1 MDIRLSTGEEI
12 VKQWD
17 YAKTKKRAGRT
28 KYELLLTNK
37 RLISLAES
45 KIQTSRDDF
54 LLKNINGV
62 SATCGQNK
70 TLFVLGVIL
79 CLTIIGMIIGIPLVI
94 LGSRKKLSL
103 SIYGEF
109 AETNVINAGAASI
122 IGGLLSLFKRKK
134 KTKIK
139 IDGKQA
145 EDIVE
150 SIGAL
155 ILK

>member
-17 YAKTKKRAGRT
+17 YAKTKQRAGRT
-28 KYELLLTNK
+28 KFSLILTNK
-37 RLISLAES
+37 RLVSLSES
-45 KIQTSRDDF
+45 RKQISRDDF

-109 AETNVINAGAASI
+109 MDTSVIDTGTVSS
-122 IGGLLSLFKRKK
+122 GLFGIFKRKK

-155 ILK
+155 ILQ

>member
-17 YAKTKKRAGRT
+17 YAKTKQRAGRT
-28 KYELLLTNK
+28 KFSLILTNK
-37 RLISLAES
+37 RLVSLSES
-45 KIQTSRDDF
+45 RKQISRDDF

-79 CLTIIGMIIGIPLVI
+79 CLTIIGMIIGIPLVR

-103 SIYGEF
+103 SVYGEF
-109 AETNVINAGAASI
+109 MDTSVIDTGTVSS
-122 IGGLLSLFKRKK
+122 GLFGIFKRKK

-155 ILK
+155 ILQ

>member
-17 YAKTKKRAGRT
+17 YAKTKQRAGRT
-28 KYELLLTNK
+28 KFSLILTNK
-37 RLISLAES
+37 RLVSLSES
-45 KIQTSRDDF
+45 RKQISRDDF

-79 CLTIIGMIIGIPLVI
+79 CLTIIGMIIGIPMVI
-94 LGSRKKLSL
+94 FGSRKKLSL

-109 AETNVINAGAASI
+109 MDTSVIDTGTVSS
-122 IGGLLSLFKRKK
+122 GLFGIFKRKK

-155 ILK
+155 ILQ

>member
-12 VKQWD
+12 LKQWD
-17 YAKTKKRAGRT
+17 YAKTKQRAGRI
-28 KYELLLTNK
+28 KFSLILTNK
-37 RLISLAES
+37 RLVSLSES
-45 KIQTSRDDF
+45 RKQISRDDF

-70 TLFVLGVIL
+70 TLFVLGVVL
-79 CLTIIGMIIGIPLVI
+79 CITIIGMIIGIPMVI
-94 LGSRKKLSL
+94 LGGRKKLSL

-109 AETNVINAGAASI
+109 MDTSVIDTGTVSA
-122 IGGLLSLFKRKK
+122 GGLFGIFKRKK

-155 ILK
+155 ILQ

>member
-17 YAKTKKRAGRT
+17 YAKTKQRAGRT
-28 KYELLLTNK
+28 KFSLILTNK
-37 RLISLAES
+37 RLVSLSES
-45 KIQTSRDDF
+45 RKQISRDDF
-54 LLKNINGV
+54 LLKNICGV

-79 CLTIIGMIIGIPLVI
+79 CLTIIGMIIGIPLVR

-103 SIYGEF
+103 SVYGEF
-109 AETNVINAGAASI
+109 MDTSVIDTGTVSS
-122 IGGLLSLFKRKK
+122 GLFGIFKRKK

>member
-12 VKQWD
+12 LKQWD
-17 YAKTKKRAGRT
+17 YAKTKQRAGRT
-28 KYELLLTNK
+28 KFSLILTNK
-37 RLISLAES
+37 RLVSLAES
-45 KIQTSRDDF
+45 RKQISRDDF

-79 CLTIIGMIIGIPLVI
+79 CLTIIGMIIGIPMVI

-109 AETNVINAGAASI
+109 MDTSVIDTGTASAS
-122 IGGLLSLFKRKK
+122 GLFGIFKRKK

-150 SIGAL
+150 SIGAM
-155 ILK
+155 ILQ

>member
-17 YAKTKKRAGRT
+17 YAKTKQRAGRT
-28 KYELLLTNK
+28 KFSLILTNK
-37 RLISLAES
+37 RLVSLSES
-45 KIQTSRDDF
+45 RKQISRDDF
-54 LLKNINGV
+54 LLKNICGV

-70 TLFVLGVIL
+70 TLFVLGVLL
-79 CLTIIGMIIGIPLVI
+79 CLTIIGMIIGIPLVR

-109 AETNVINAGAASI
+109 MDTSVIDTGTVSS
-122 IGGLLSLFKRKK
+122 GLFGIFKRKK

-155 ILK
+155 ILQ

>member
-17 YAKTKKRAGRT
+17 YAKTKQRAGRT
-28 KYELLLTNK
+28 KFSLILTNK
-37 RLISLAES
+37 RLVSLSES
-45 KIQTSRDDF
+45 RKQISRDDF
-54 LLKNINGV
+54 LLKNICGV

-79 CLTIIGMIIGIPLVI
+79 CLTIIGMIIGIPLVR

-109 AETNVINAGAASI
+109 MDTSVIDTGTVSS
-122 IGGLLSLFKRKK
+122 GLFGIFKRKK

>member
-17 YAKTKKRAGRT
+17 YAKTKQRAGRT
-28 KYELLLTNK
+28 KFSLILTNK
-37 RLISLAES
+37 RLVSLSES
-45 KIQTSRDDF
+45 RKQISRDDF

-79 CLTIIGMIIGIPLVI
+79 CLTIIGMIIGIPLVR

-103 SIYGEF
+103 SVYGEF
-109 AETNVINAGAASI
+109 MDTSVIDTGTASS
-122 IGGLLSLFKRKK
+122 GLFGIFKRKK

-150 SIGAL
+150 SIGAM
-155 ILK
+155 ILQ

>member
-17 YAKTKKRAGRT
+17 YAKTKQRAGRT
-28 KYELLLTNK
+28 KFSLILTNK
-37 RLISLAES
+37 RLVSLSES
-45 KIQTSRDDF
+45 RKQVSRDDF

-79 CLTIIGMIIGIPLVI
+79 CLTIIGMIIGIPLVR

-103 SIYGEF
+103 SVYGEF
-109 AETNVINAGAASI
+109 MDTSVIDTGTVSS
-122 IGGLLSLFKRKK
+122 GLFGIFKRKK

-155 ILK
+155 ILQ

>member
-17 YAKTKKRAGRT
+17 YAKTKQRAGRT
-28 KYELLLTNK
+28 KFSLILTNK
-37 RLISLAES
+37 RLVSLSES
-45 KIQTSRDDF
+45 RKQISRDDF
-54 LLKNINGV
+54 LLKNICGV

-103 SIYGEF
+103 SVYGEF
-109 AETNVINAGAASI
+109 MDTSVIDTGTVSS
-122 IGGLLSLFKRKK
+122 GLFGIFKRKK

>member
-17 YAKTKKRAGRT
+17 YAKTKQRAGRT
-28 KYELLLTNK
+28 KFSLILTNK
-37 RLISLAES
+37 RLVSLSES
-45 KIQTSRDDF
+45 RKQISRDDF
-54 LLKNINGV
+54 LLKNICGV

-109 AETNVINAGAASI
+109 MDTSVIDTGTVSS
-122 IGGLLSLFKRKK
+122 GLFGIFKRKK

>member
-17 YAKTKKRAGRT
+17 YAKTKQRAGRT
-28 KYELLLTNK
+28 KFSLILTNK
-37 RLISLAES
+37 RLVSLSES
-45 KIQTSRDDF
+45 RKQISRDDF

-79 CLTIIGMIIGIPLVI
+79 CLTIIGMIIGIPLVR

-103 SIYGEF
+103 SVYGEF
-109 AETNVINAGAASI
+109 MDTSVIDTGTVSS
-122 IGGLLSLFKRKK
+122 GLFGIFKRKK

-150 SIGAL
+150 SIGAM
-155 ILK
+155 ILQ

>member
-17 YAKTKKRAGRT
+17 YAKTKQRAGRT
-28 KYELLLTNK
+28 KFSLILTNK
-37 RLISLAES
+37 RLVSLSES
-45 KIQTSRDDF
+45 RKQISRDDF

-79 CLTIIGMIIGIPLVI
+79 CLTIIGMIIGIPLVR

-109 AETNVINAGAASI
+109 MDTSVIDTGTVSS
-122 IGGLLSLFKRKK
+122 GLFGIFKRKK

-155 ILK
+155 ILQ

>member
-17 YAKTKKRAGRT
+17 YAKTKQRAGRT
-28 KYELLLTNK
+28 KFSLILTNK
-37 RLISLAES
+37 RLVSLSES
-45 KIQTSRDDF
+45 RKQISRDDF
-54 LLKNINGV
+54 LLKNICGV

-79 CLTIIGMIIGIPLVI
+79 CLTIIGMIIGIPLVR

-103 SIYGEF
+103 SVYGEF
-109 AETNVINAGAASI
+109 MDTSVIDTGTVSS
-122 IGGLLSLFKRKK
+122 GLFGIFKRKK

-150 SIGAL
+150 SIGAM
-155 ILK
+155 ILQ

>member
-17 YAKTKKRAGRT
+17 YAKTKQRAGRT
-28 KYELLLTNK
+28 KFSLILTNK
-37 RLISLAES
+37 RLVSLSES
-45 KIQTSRDDF
+45 RKQISRDDF

-103 SIYGEF
+103 SVYGEF
-109 AETNVINAGAASI
+109 MDTSVIDTGTVSS
-122 IGGLLSLFKRKK
+122 GLFGIFKRKK

-155 ILK
+155 ILQ

>member
-12 VKQWD
+12 LKQWD
-17 YAKTKKRAGRT
+17 YAKTKQRAGRT
-28 KYELLLTNK
+28 KFSLILTNK
-37 RLISLAES
+37 RLVSLAES
-45 KIQTSRDDF
+45 RKQISRDDF

-79 CLTIIGMIIGIPLVI
+79 CLTIIGMIIGIPLVR

-109 AETNVINAGAASI
+109 MDTSVIDTGTVSS
-122 IGGLLSLFKRKK
+122 GLFGIFKRKK

-155 ILK
+155 ILQ

>member
-17 YAKTKKRAGRT
+17 YAKTKQRAGRT
-28 KYELLLTNK
+28 KFSLILTNK
-37 RLISLAES
+37 RLVSLAES
-45 KIQTSRDDF
+45 RKQISRDDF
-54 LLKNINGV
+54 LLKNVCGV

-109 AETNVINAGAASI
+109 MDTSVIDTGTVSS
-122 IGGLLSLFKRKK
+122 GLFGIFKRKK

-150 SIGAL
+150 SIGAM
-155 ILK
+155 ILL